1 MTVRY
6 HIGDDLLL
14 SYAAGTL
21 DEASSLLVATHLAL
35 CPACRA
41 RAAAADDLGG
51 ALFDALPEAELSP
64 GLHDAVLAQLRGEP
78 AAAPAPA
85 RPLRPRSG
93 IVIPEPLRGY
103 LGGDLDTLRW
113 TVLAPRVQQIAIDL
127 PNCRPRARLLRFQPG
142 TGVPAHGHAGR
153 ELTLVLSGSLCDR
166 DTVLAR
172 GDVAETDEYTE
183 HQPHAGP
190 DGDCICLA
198 VTDAP
203 LRFKGVFARLLQPWF
218 GI

>member
-1 MTVRY
+1 MTVQH
-6 HIGDDLLL
+6 HISDDLLL

-35 CPACRA
+35 CPHCRGC
-41 RAAAADDLGG
+41 AAAADAVGG
-51 ALFDALPEAELSP
+51 EMLDALPPAELSP
-64 GLHDAVLAQLRGEP
+64 GLIEAVFATLPSQPALAP
-78 AAAPAPA
+78 P
-85 RPLRPRSG
+85 PLALAPRSD
-93 IVIPEPLRGY
+93 IVIPEPLRSY

-113 TVLAPRVQQIAIDL
+113 TRLAPRVQQVAIDI
-127 PNCRPRARLLRFQPG
+127 PGCGPRARLLRFQSG
-142 TGVPAHGHAGR
+142 TQVPEHGHSGR

-166 DTVLAR
+166 DAVLHR
-172 GDVAETDEYTE
+172 GDVAETDEHTE

-190 DGDCICLA
+190 GADCICLA